1 MPNTETA
8 SLPQAPASL
17 SERDQRGNII
27 RLTLAQA
34 LAGANS
40 VVVYATGAIIGHMLA
55 PNKTLATLPIS
66 IFVVGMAACILP
78 AGAIARRHGRRAAFL
93 AGTVCGVLTG
103 LLAAIAVMLSSFW
116 LFCLATFFGGA
127 YAAVVLSF
135 RFAAADGVDPTKRA
149 RALSFV
155 MGGGVL
161 AGVVGPQLVTHTMYL
176 WPAHMF
182 AATFVAQA
190 IVAALSALVLLGVRL
205 PMPSA
210 AELAGG
216 RPLGL
221 IARQP
226 LFITAVICGAV
237 SYMLMN
243 FLMTAAPLAMQ
254 MCGHSQESSNLG
266 LQWHV
271 IAMYAPSFFTGH
283 LITRFGAGR
292 VVIVGLLLTGL
303 SAAVGLMGID
313 VAHFWL
319 TLILLGVGWN
329 FGFIGASALVLEC
342 HRPEEKTR
350 VQSLNDFIVF
360 GTMAVGSFASGGLL
374 AAYDWNTVLWVS
386 FVPLAV
392 ALVALVIV
400 PSMKKVDAAGIG
412 E

>member
-1 MPNTETA
+1 M
-8 SLPQAPASL
+8 
-17 SERDQRGNII
+17 
-27 RLTLAQA
+27 
-34 LAGANS
+34 
-40 VVVYATGAIIGHMLA
+40 VVYATGAIIGHMLA

-93 AGTVCGVLTG
+93 AGTACGVLTG
-103 LLAAIAVMLSSFW
+103 LLAAVAVVLGSFW

-135 RFAAADGVDPTKRA
+135 RFAAADGVDPAKRA

-161 AGVVGPQLVTHTMYL
+161 AGVVGPQLVTYTMYL
-176 WPAHMF
+176 WPAYMF

-210 AELAGG
+210 AEVAGG

-386 FVPLAV
+386 FVPLGLAVV
-392 ALVALVIV
+392 ALALARPKK
-400 PSMKKVDAAGIG
+400 PSADTVSNP
-412 E
+412 